1 MKQIRRIRRLAAV
14 ISPMIGLLVAGGASA
29 NWR

>member
-1 MKQIRRIRRLAAV
+1 MTRIRKIKRLANV
-14 ISPMIGLLVAGGASA
+14 LVPMIGLLVAGGASA